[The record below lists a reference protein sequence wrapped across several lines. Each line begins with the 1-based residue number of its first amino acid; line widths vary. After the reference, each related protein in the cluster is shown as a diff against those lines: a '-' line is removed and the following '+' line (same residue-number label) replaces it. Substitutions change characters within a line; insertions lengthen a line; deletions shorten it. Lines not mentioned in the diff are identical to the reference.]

1 MTAIHPGFGNDS
13 VDWFAVACNPDLAL
27 KSCACRTAGEAAV
40 SLCFVHKHTNMKKA
54 QNLDQLIDL
63 VHEAV
68 YEVDELRACLEHD
81 DEEASTYTPYLDDLD
96 RMLRE
101 LHESMTSGTYGGVGN
116 GGDLAFMPLFKQH
129 ERSIPFRE
137 LLRTINATHREG
149 YEP

>member
-1 MTAIHPGFGNDS
+1 MVTVSTGLARSAIRNLRPNP
-13 VDWFAVACNPDLAL
+13 VPVAPPA
-27 KSCACRTAGEAAV
+27 KRRYACVLSE
-40 SLCFVHKHTNMKKA
+40 KHTNMKKA
-54 QNLDQLIDL
+54 QNLNQLIDL

-81 DEEASTYTPYLDDLD
+81 DDEASAYTPFLDDLD

-101 LHESMTSGTYGGVGN
+101 LHESMVSGNYAGVGK
-116 GGDLAFMPLFKQH
+116 GEDLAFIPLFKRH

>member
-1 MTAIHPGFGNDS
+1 MVTVSTGLARPAIRNLRPNP
-13 VDWFAVACNPDLAL
+13 VPVAPLAKRRYAYVL
-27 KSCACRTAGEAAV
+27 SE
-40 SLCFVHKHTNMKKA
+40 KHTNMKKA
-54 QNLDQLIDL
+54 QNLNQLIDL

-81 DEEASTYTPYLDDLD
+81 DDEASAYTPFLDDLD

-101 LHESMTSGTYGGVGN
+101 LHESMVSGNYAGVGK
-116 GGDLAFMPLFKQH
+116 GEDLAFIPLFKRH

-137 LLRTINATHREG
+137 LLRTINATHSEG

>member
-1 MTAIHPGFGNDS
+1 MTGPGSRQPSSISHFSLPAPDDS
-13 VDWFAVACNPDLAL
+13 AHAFV
-27 KSCACRTAGEAAV
+27 AV
-40 SLCFVHKHTNMKKA
+40 SLPFVPMQSTMKKA
-54 QNLDQLIDL
+54 KNLNELIDL

-81 DEEASTYTPYLDDLD
+81 DDEASTYTPYLDDLD
-96 RMLRE
+96 RMLRD
-101 LHESMTSGTYGGVGN
+101 LHESMASGKYAGVGS
-116 GGDLAFMPLFKQH
+116 GEDLAFMPLFKKH